1 MVTLILDHLV
11 GFMMEEIDLNLNI
24 CLLGDSAVGKTSLIK
39 RYSSDIFG
47 EDQIKMMDPM
57 VTKKKISI
65 DMPEYEKKFNIT
77 FSIYDIMGDVNF
89 RELLYQAD
97 LQGISG
103 AFLVCDVTRPETLE
117 NLIFWVDSLYREI
130 GDNIPVIY
138 CANKGDLTGGHMFD
152 LADTEILKEI
162 FCAPWLLTSARTGD
176 NVEEA
181 FRTLGMKI
189 IEHHIRNS
197 GSDISM

>member
-1 MVTLILDHLV
+1 MLILYHLG
-11 GFMMEEIDLNLNI
+11 GFMMEEIDLTLRI
-24 CLLGDSAVGKTSLIK
+24 CLLGDSAVGKTSLIN

-47 EDQIKMMDPM
+47 EDQIKIMGSMI
-57 VTKKKISI
+57 TKKKVSI
-65 DMPEYEKKFNIT
+65 DMPEYDKKFNIT

-89 RELLYQAD
+89 RELIYQAD
-97 LQGISG
+97 LHCISG

-130 GDNIPVIY
+130 GENIPVIY
-138 CANKGDLTGGHMFD
+138 CANKSDLTGGHMFD
-152 LADTEILKEI
+152 LANTEILTEI

-181 FRTLGMKI
+181 FRTLGTKI
-189 IEHHIRNS
+189 IEHHIRKN
-197 GSDISM
+197 GSDISML